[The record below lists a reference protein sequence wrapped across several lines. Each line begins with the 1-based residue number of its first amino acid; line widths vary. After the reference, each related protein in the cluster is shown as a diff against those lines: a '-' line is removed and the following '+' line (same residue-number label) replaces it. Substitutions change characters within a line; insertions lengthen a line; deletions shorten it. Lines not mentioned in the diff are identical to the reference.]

1 MAPAPAAA
9 VVAIVAPVSGNV
21 PPAVAGSGESGVVDA
36 VSCLGT
42 DGDDVSGGGT
52 VLPPGDTVSEV
63 VGGVVGGMGLP
74 AFDASRMLRI
84 AGPDQTSAA
93 PTPIAVVPPRTK
105 SRRERPAGITTAEPV
120 SAPSTDVSVGGMP
133 VSGRDRPES
142 STFATG
148 SPFPVH
154 VLVTTRAVII
164 PARCDFTPPQ

>member
-21 PPAVAGSGESGVVDA
+21 SPAVAGSGVCGVVDA
-36 VSCLGT
+36 VACLGT
-42 DGDDVSGGGT
+42 DGDDVSDGGT

-105 SRRERPAGITTAEPV
+105 SRRETPAGTSTEPV
-120 SAPSTDVSVGGMP
+120 SAPSTDVSVGATP
-133 VSGRDRPES
+133 SSGRDQSEF

-154 VLVTTRAVII
+154 VRVTTRAVII
-164 PARCDFTPPQ
+164 PARSDFTPQQ